1 MADCWEVGLGV
12 RSMLRERVEKWV
24 VELKSGFEVRSTFR
38 AWVEKWIWDE
48 TCI

>member
-1 MADCWEVGLGV
+1 
-12 RSMLRERVEKWV
+12 MLRERVEKWV